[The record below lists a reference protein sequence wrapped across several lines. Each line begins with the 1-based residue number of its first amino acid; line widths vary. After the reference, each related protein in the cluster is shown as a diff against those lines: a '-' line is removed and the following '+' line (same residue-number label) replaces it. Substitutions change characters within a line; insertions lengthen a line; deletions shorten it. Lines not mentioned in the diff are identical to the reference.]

1 MRFDEVIVREAEGD
15 LRLTFHPQLT
25 VLAGLGDE
33 ERAAL
38 AQTLLGA
45 LAGGAEDTILRYLD
59 HTGGTVVVQNRD
71 GRVTARDAA
80 GSPVPEP
87 IGSVATSR
95 ASLEALMVVRADD
108 VSAEVPRSP
117 EDEPPELREARNTL
131 ETLTAELE
139 GARAERER
147 TAELRA
153 ELARLD
159 ADLQAARDN
168 AARREYAQVLAQLEQ
183 VRAEAAAL
191 ESDQDAIEADRT
203 LLDAADEVRRLAA
216 AHEQAADRAA
226 ELAAQ
231 VGGEPLDPG
240 ERARLASVPEAPP
253 ADLDAQIDRLQ
264 AAAARRGQLERRLQE
279 LAVATLPA
287 PSDPAVAELG
297 VLEPGPLWA
306 AADRLVAA
314 QEAMHEVRVSLGG
327 LEMEDVGPAPALV
340 ADIEAAHAAVDEAE
354 HAAGAVR
361 IPAMGAT
368 ALGAVGGLLGVA
380 VAPLL
385 VPVGLGA
392 AIVAA
397 VAGIV
402 LPDRR
407 LRRAIKAE
415 EAALERAGASSYL
428 GFHIR
433 RVEATVDPRL
443 RERAETAV
451 DEQRDAWTAWA
462 EQVGPELTVE
472 RALELRDEIEAYHA
486 ALQDLGE
493 TADEMDQLRR
503 QLDQDAIP
511 EVAAAR
517 DALRSAC
524 EPYHLDE
531 EDLDRADVAALVRER
546 CRRGAAARAE
556 EGLHQAEA
564 VAQRSADRLLGR
576 LVEVGFD
583 DDDLAARLRAFEWEV
598 ARAGE
603 REEARR
609 RARPKAEVDADL
621 ARLADA
627 ASTLRQPEWETV
639 TAAEATTP
647 DVEELE
653 ARREVVTAALGGSR
667 MTTEVDLDRL
677 ADRQTAVARRVA
689 ALEARLGTNGDP
701 GAIADLQ
708 QGLLARLTAA
718 SQAGP
723 GGDPVPV
730 VLDEVLRRVPP
741 DRTWDLLDLV
751 LRLAERH
758 QVIYLTDDAFVAAW
772 ARQRALDGSIT
783 LLETD
788 SGAETPQPI

>member
-1 MRFDEVIVREAEGD
+1 MRFDELIVREADGD

-25 VLAGLGDE
+25 VLAGVGGE
-33 ERAAL
+33 ERAAF
-38 AQTLLGA
+38 AQSLLGA
-45 LAGGAEDTILRYLD
+45 LAGGAEETLLRYLD
-59 HTGGTVVVQNRD
+59 HTGSAVVVQSRD
-71 GRVTARDAA
+71 GRVAARDAG

-108 VSAEVPRSP
+108 VCAEVARSP
-117 EDEPPELREARNTL
+117 EDEPPELREARDTL
-131 ETLTAELE
+131 EALTAELDA
-139 GARAERER
+139 ARAERER

-153 ELARLD
+153 ELVRLD

-168 AARREYAQVLAQLEQ
+168 AARREYARVLAQLEQ
-183 VRAEAAAL
+183 LRAEAAAL
-191 ESDQDAIEADRT
+191 ESDQDAIESDRS
-203 LLDAADEVRRLAA
+203 LLEAADEVRRLAA
-216 AHEQAADRAA
+216 AQEEATDRAA

-231 VGGEPLDPG
+231 VTGVPLDAD
-240 ERARLASVPEAPP
+240 ERALLVSVPEAPP
-253 ADLDAQIDRLQ
+253 DELDALVERLQ
-264 AAAARRGQLERRLQE
+264 AADARRSQLERRLQE

-297 VLEPGPLWA
+297 VLQPGPLWA

-314 QEAMHEVRVSLGG
+314 QEAMREVRVSLGG

-354 HAAGAVR
+354 RAAEAVR
-361 IPAMGAT
+361 IPAIGAT
-368 ALGAVGGLLGVA
+368 VLGAAAGLLGVA
-380 VAPLL
+380 AAPLM
-385 VPVGLGA
+385 VPVGLAA

-407 LRRAIKAE
+407 RHRAVRAE

-443 RERAETAV
+443 RERAEIAV
-451 DEQRDAWTAWA
+451 DEQRDAWAAWS
-462 EQVGPELTVE
+462 EQVGPDLSVE
-472 RALELRDEIEAYHA
+472 RALELRDEIQAYHA

-503 QLDQDAIP
+503 QLDHDAIP
-511 EVAAAR
+511 EVVAAR
-517 DALRSAC
+517 EAVRSAC
-524 EPYHLDE
+524 DPYHLAN
-531 EDLDRADVAALVRER
+531 EDLDRADVAALVGER

-556 EGLHQAEA
+556 EGLLQAEA
-564 VAQRSADRLLGR
+564 VAQRGADRLLGR

-609 RARPKAEVDADL
+609 RARPKTEVDADL
-621 ARLADA
+621 ARLTDLAG
-627 ASTLRQPEWETV
+627 TLRQPDWETV
-639 TAAEATTP
+639 TADEAATP

-653 ARREVVTAALGGSR
+653 ARRDVVTAALGGSH

-677 ADRQTAVARRVA
+677 ADRQAAVARRVA

-730 VLDEVLRRVPP
+730 VLDEVLARVPP

-772 ARQRALDGSIT
+772 ARQPSLDGSIT

>member
-1 MRFDEVIVREAEGD
+1 MRFDELIVREPEGD

-25 VLAGLGDE
+25 VLAGLGVE
-33 ERAAL
+33 ERVAF
-38 AQTLLGA
+38 AQSLLGA
-45 LAGGAEDTILRYLD
+45 LSGGSEETLLRYLD

-71 GRVTARDAA
+71 GRVAARDAA

-108 VSAEVPRSP
+108 VSAEVARSP
-117 EDEPPELREARNTL
+117 EDEPPELREARDTL
-131 ETLTAELE
+131 EALTAELE
-139 GARAERER
+139 AAQTERER
-147 TAELRA
+147 TAELRT

-168 AARREYAQVLAQLEQ
+168 AARLEYARVLAQLEQ
-183 VRAEAAAL
+183 LRAEAAAL
-191 ESDQDAIEADRT
+191 ESAQDAIESDRS
-203 LLDAADEVRRLAA
+203 LLGAAEEVRRLAVA
-216 AHEQAADRAA
+216 QEEAADRAA

-231 VGGEPLDPG
+231 VTGEPLDAD
-240 ERARLASVPEAPP
+240 ERALLVSVPEVPP
-253 ADLDAQIDRLQ
+253 DELDDLVERLQ
-264 AAAARRGQLERRLQE
+264 AAAARRSQLERRLQE

-297 VLEPGPLWA
+297 VLQPGPLWA

-354 HAAGAVR
+354 RAAEAVR

-368 ALGAVGGLLGVA
+368 ALGAIAGLLGVA
-380 VAPLL
+380 AAPLL
-385 VPVGLGA
+385 VPVGLA
-392 AIVAA
+392 AAVVAA

-407 LRRAIKAE
+407 RHRAVRAE
-415 EAALERAGASSYL
+415 EAALERAGATSYL

-443 RERAETAV
+443 RERAEIAV
-451 DEQRDAWTAWA
+451 DEQRDAWAAWA
-462 EQVGPELTVE
+462 EQVGPDLSVE
-472 RALELRDEIEAYHA
+472 RALELRDEIQAYHA

-493 TADEMDQLRR
+493 TAEEMDQLRR
-503 QLDQDAIP
+503 QLDHDANP
-511 EVAAAR
+511 ELVAAR

-524 EPYHLDE
+524 HPYHLAE
-531 EDLDRADVAALVRER
+531 EDLDRADVATLVRDR

-556 EGLHQAEA
+556 EGLLQAEA
-564 VAQRSADRLLGR
+564 VAQRTADRLLGR

-609 RARPKAEVDADL
+609 RARPRAEVDADL
-621 ARLADA
+621 ARLTQLAG
-627 ASTLRQPEWETV
+627 TLRQPDWETV
-639 TAAEATTP
+639 TSDEAATP

-653 ARREVVTAALGGSR
+653 ARRDVVTAALGGAQL
-667 MTTEVDLDRL
+667 TTEVDLDRL
-677 ADRQTAVARRVA
+677 ADRQAAVARRVA

-708 QGLLARLTAA
+708 QSLLARLTAA

-730 VLDEVLRRVPP
+730 VLDEVLARVPP

>member
-1 MRFDEVIVREAEGD
+1 VRFDELIVREPEGD

-25 VLAGLGDE
+25 VLAGLGDD
-33 ERAAL
+33 ERAAF
-38 AQTLLGA
+38 AQSLLGA
-45 LAGGAEDTILRYLD
+45 LAGGAEETLLRYLD

-71 GRVTARDAA
+71 GRVAARDAA
-80 GSPVPEP
+80 GSPVAAP
-87 IGSVATSR
+87 IGSLATSR

-117 EDEPPELREARNTL
+117 EDEPPELREARDTL
-131 ETLTAELE
+131 DALTAELDA
-139 GARAERER
+139 ARAERER

-159 ADLQAARDN
+159 AALQAARDN
-168 AARREYAQVLAQLEQ
+168 AARLEYARILAQLEQ
-183 VRAEAAAL
+183 MRAEAAAL
-191 ESDQDAIEADRT
+191 ESDESAIEADRS
-203 LLDAADEVRRLAA
+203 LLEAADEVRQLAA
-216 AHEQAADRAA
+216 AQQQAADRAA

-231 VGGEPLDPG
+231 VTEEPLDVD
-240 ERARLASVPEAPP
+240 ERAGLVAVPEAPP
-253 ADLDAQIDRLQ
+253 EHLDALVDRLQ
-264 AAAARRGQLERRLQE
+264 AATARRGQLERRLQE

-287 PSDPAVAELG
+287 PSDPVVAELG
-297 VLEPGPLWA
+297 VLAPGPLWS
-306 AADRLVAA
+306 AADRLVEA

-340 ADIEAAHAAVDEAE
+340 ADIEAAHAAVDDAE
-354 HAAGAVR
+354 RAADAVR

-368 ALGAVGGLLGVA
+368 VLGALAGVLGVA

-402 LPDRR
+402 LPDHRR
-407 LRRAIKAE
+407 RRALRVE

-451 DEQRDAWTAWA
+451 DEQRDAWAAWA
-462 EQVGPELTVE
+462 EQVGPDLPVA

-503 QLDQDAIP
+503 QLDHDANP
-511 EVAAAR
+511 EVVAAR

-524 EPYHLDE
+524 EPYHLAE

-621 ARLADA
+621 ARLTGLAG
-627 ASTLRQPEWETV
+627 SLRQPDWDTV
-639 TAAEATTP
+639 TADEAATP

-653 ARREVVTAALGGSR
+653 ARRDVVTAALGGSQ

-677 ADRQTAVARRVA
+677 ADRQAAVARRVA

-730 VLDEVLRRVPP
+730 VLDEVLARVPP
-741 DRTWDLLDLV
+741 DRSWDLLDLV